1 MKGFSNSRTEFFHS
15 LNFNGHQKSLHV
27 HERIETQ
34 ESKGLLFYKNLILSV
49 YLISCKNTDSSTAST
64 RSGQMNDQTDTTRG
78 QANGQA
84 STTKVQTS
92 TTSARVKS
100 TKSEY

>member
-1 MKGFSNSRTEFFHS
+1 
-15 LNFNGHQKSLHV
+15 
-27 HERIETQ
+27 
-34 ESKGLLFYKNLILSV
+34 
-49 YLISCKNTDSSTAST
+49 
-64 RSGQMNDQTDTTRG
+64 MNDQTDTTRG
-78 QANGQA
+78 QANGQT